1 MLRADEFEKVRATL
15 HRAGVPTET
24 ARVYRPWVITMLI
37 AASDCERRKIQNG
50 ELVLDMK
57 IAAEAKSRGIEVAG
71 LETIEE
77 QLNAMTSVPDDQQI
91 GMLRA
96 SLKYV
101 DRTDDLVETMVRLY
115 VDRRIGATWDFQLAL
130 AAQAGV
136 SEDSFTGFKQKLIVD
151 RNRKMLKGALPFL
164 EKGGAFIAVGAMHL
178 PGTTGLIALMREA
191 GYTAIAVE

>member
-1 MLRADEFEKVRATL
+1 V
-15 HRAGVPTET
+15 ET
-24 ARVYRPWVITMLI
+24 ARVYRPWVITMLL

-50 ELVLDMK
+50 ALVLDMK
-57 IAAEAKSRGIEVAG
+57 IAAEAKARGITVAG

-77 QLNAMTSVPDDQQI
+77 QLAAMTSVPDEQQV

-96 SLKYV
+96 SLKFV

-115 VDRRIGATWDFQLAL
+115 LDRRVGATWGFQLAL

-136 SEDSFTGFKQKLIVD
+136 GGESFSGFKQKLIVD
-151 RNRKMLKGALPFL
+151 RNIKMRDGALPYL

-178 PGTTGLIALMREA
+178 PGETGLVALLRKA